1 MSGPYIDA
9 DTLDEIRNAYGLGVP
24 LERLASQLG
33 TDEET
38 LRQLLGL
45 PKWKPLPQQTELD
58 LWAVDRLNA
67 KL

>member
-1 MSGPYIDA
+1 MS
-9 DTLDEIRNAYGLGVP
+9 GLGVP